1 MLIIYWSTL
10 MTEQTNNTSS
20 QNDDINTHSTSPED
34 LANSSTQDNVEPVD
48 LETLVNEKDQRI
60 ATLEKELQLA
70 KKNESEAMVRARAEI
85 DNVRRRV
92 EQDVEK
98 AHKFALEKFSAELLP
113 VIDNLE
119 RALEATDKSNPDHKS
134 TVEGIEL
141 TLKSFLD
148 TVKKF
153 GIEVVST
160 ESGQL
165 NPEVHQ
171 AITMIDSPEHTSGQI
186 VNTIQKGYTLNG
198 RLMRPAMVVVAK

>member
-1 MLIIYWSTL
+1 
-10 MTEQTNNTSS
+10 MTEQENKMSEQTE
-20 QNDDINTHSTSPED
+20 DINTKNEQTETISKEDELNHEDNTHSLEAE
-34 LANSSTQDNVEPVD
+34 LASKEAKIAE
-48 LETLVNEKDQRI
+48 LEQALHV
-60 ATLEKELQLA
+60 A

-85 DNVRRRV
+85 DNVRKRV

-98 AHKFALEKFSAELLP
+98 AHKFALEKFSGELLP

-119 RALEATDKSNPDHKS
+119 RALEATDKTNPELKA
-134 TVEGIEL
+134 TIEGLEL

-153 GIEVVST
+153 GVEIVST
-160 ESGQL
+160 EDGQL

-171 AITMIDSPEHTSGQI
+171 AITTIESPDHKAGQI

-198 RLMRPAMVVVAK
+198 RLIRPAMVIVAK